1 MSKFVVAVLFVILY
15 GYGFYSQAY
24 AKSHFLKVSYIQSPA
39 SKSRLL
45 VIKQQLKNDTK
56 RYEQLRSKMLSS
68 KIYHSL
74 YINLKSGEMVVV
86 QDSFKVYPSVSVPET
101 VVAAH
106 KLSNDTTEVVD
117 VFLGNTRRYLAPRVY
132 GAWQI
137 DTASEMRQILTYD
150 AVKVKALNDPDR
162 YAEVWI
168 TTEIQLATNKNR
180 KSSDLYS
187 CAPLYYM
194 GLPGIV
200 LEAQNLFGSFKAIS
214 IEYLSNGEEFER
226 ALRKFKS
233 TGGQT
238 LPQQF
243 RIVQKNFRIFA
254 SKILPILDALKYDSQ
269 SEVDA
274 EK

>member
-45 VIKQQLKNDTK
+45 VLKQQLKNDPK

-74 YINLKSGEMVVV
+74 YIDLKSGEMVVV
-86 QDSFKVYPSVSVPET
+86 RDSFKVYPSVSVPET
-101 VVAAH
+101 IEVAH

-117 VFLGNTRRYLAPRVY
+117 VFLGNTRRYLTPSIY

-150 AVKVKALNDPDR
+150 AYKVKALNDPDK

-168 TTEIQLATNKNR
+168 TTEIQLAANKNR

-200 LEAQNLFGSFKAIS
+200 LEAENLFGSFKANN
-214 IEYLSNGEEFER
+214 IEYLSDGAEFER

-233 TGGQT
+233 VGVQVM
-238 LPQQF
+238 PQQF
-243 RIVQKNFRIFA
+243 RVVQKNFRIFA
-254 SKILPILDALKYDSQ
+254 SKILPILDALKYNSQ